1 MTAVSS
7 DKYLYSVPGRDEY
20 RFYKICKAPDGNGWF
35 VCWHTQTGEKH
46 HPVKRLGCFETIE
59 DAQPALD
66 KLAVQTGMEYWQQY
80 PEPTRSGITGEWVK
94 ANKK

>member
-46 HPVKRLGCFETIE
+46 HPVKRLG
-59 DAQPALD
+59 
-66 KLAVQTGMEYWQQY
+66 
-80 PEPTRSGITGEWVK
+80 
-94 ANKK
+94 